1 MKLDENVKGY
11 APSTLGSLLH
21 SSSLYSLCLSSSI
34 IWTLLELTKSREAA
48 KKEKV
53 LLAGGIFV
61 ELCGGGRS

>member
-1 MKLDENVKGY
+1 MKLDENVKGH
-11 APSTLGSLLH
+11 APGTLGSLLR

-34 IWTLLELTKSREAA
+34 TWTLLELTKSREAA

-61 ELCGGGRS
+61 KLCGGGRF